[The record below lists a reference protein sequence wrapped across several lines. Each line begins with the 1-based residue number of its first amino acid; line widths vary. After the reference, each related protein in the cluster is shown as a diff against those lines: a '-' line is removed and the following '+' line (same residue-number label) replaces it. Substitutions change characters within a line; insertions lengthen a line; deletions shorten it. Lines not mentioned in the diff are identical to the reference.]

1 MLPFETGYG
10 RGAARPAP
18 AVRPLFP
25 VWAGLAAVW
34 LLCAEGAHRVK
45 GGDPTAPPFTAS

>member
-18 AVRPLFP
+18 AVRPPFP
-25 VWAGLAAVW
+25 VWEGLAQVW
-34 LLCAEGAHRVK
+34 LLCAEGARIV
-45 GGDPTAPPFTAS
+45 